1 MEQPAR
7 DHQGGGEKRVTG
19 DDFKRIDV
27 MEDKKIKSTR
37 AANWSPLFLEPL
49 RCEES
54 RTKAYVAKAN
64 KSSLTL
70 ASPLRPLRVQL
81 CDGMGDSVTGP
92 LQFGNQWRLS
102 R

>member
-1 MEQPAR
+1 MTAVCVVGMDRLSAAWSSRQETTE
-7 DHQGGGEKRVTG
+7 GGEKRVTG

-54 RTKAYVAKAN
+54 RTKAWVGE
-64 KSSLTL
+64 S
-70 ASPLRPLRVQL
+70 Q
-81 CDGMGDSVTGP
+81 
-92 LQFGNQWRLS
+92 
-102 R
+102 